1 MRDGYVN
8 IDVNITS
15 GHAYFFV
22 FYWFRILG
30 FLGLETLTS
39 CESLSEYVHYLR
51 NLKSYIH

>member
-22 FYWFRILG
+22 VYWFRI
-30 FLGLETLTS
+30 FRVS
-39 CESLSEYVHYLR
+39 WA
-51 NLKSYIH
+51 